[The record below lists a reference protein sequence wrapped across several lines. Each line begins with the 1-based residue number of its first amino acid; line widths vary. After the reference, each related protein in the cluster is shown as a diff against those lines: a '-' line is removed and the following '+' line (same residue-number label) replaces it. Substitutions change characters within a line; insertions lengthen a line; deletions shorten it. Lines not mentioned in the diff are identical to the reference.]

1 MKPFQFSAIAW
12 GDAYVDLLL
21 NVSLPTQLSAG
32 NLPAVPVGS
41 GSLFRIYT
49 TDAYLDRIR
58 SSPAFQRVASLMPTR
73 LTRIESSGEPQPHQV
88 LTQCHRHSLREAAE
102 AGGYAVFVSPDGV
115 YADGAHARLVE
126 LAQAGKQV
134 VMVASIRMSLESFV
148 PDFQRRFAAD
158 ELAAV
163 NVRPRQL
170 VRMTLDHLHHISR
183 ELVWPP
189 TSKWPSHLYWMVG
202 DEGIL
207 ARCFHVHPMMVAPP
221 SGSVAFDS
229 TIDGDYVWKAFPNLK
244 NVYVVRDSD
253 ELCVGEISRNAYDI
267 KSGTLP
273 LSSEQIAIWSST
285 RANPLHIAMFR
296 QPFRYHACHP
306 SAAWLRVEREAAQ
319 SVQHAVML
327 DVVAPL
333 RRLAEAVCSSPA
345 EAAQFL
351 NDKLEWLLAGRL
363 DELVTEL
370 ERRVAAAAPPP
381 EVRPQL
387 MAAIDYYHR
396 HRPHLRFADYLP
408 TTSSSGTQARLAK
421 AS

>member
-1 MKPFQFSAIAW
+1 MRPFQFSVIAW

-32 NLPAVPVGS
+32 NLPAVPVVP

-49 TDAYLDRIR
+49 TDAHLERIR
-58 SSPAFQRVASLMPTR
+58 SSPAFQRVSALMPTR
-73 LTRIESSGEPQPHQV
+73 LTRIETEGPPHPYHV
-88 LTQCHRHSLREAAE
+88 LTQCHRHSLHEAAE
-102 AGGYAVFVSPDGV
+102 TGAYAVFVSPDGV
-115 YADGAHARLVE
+115 YADGGFARLVE

-134 VMVASIRMSLESFV
+134 VMAASIRMSLESFV

-158 ELAAV
+158 ALASITI
-163 NVRPRQL
+163 RPRQL
-170 VRMTLDHLHHISR
+170 VRMTLDHLHRISR

-189 TSKWPSHLYWMVG
+189 VSKWPSHLYWQVG

-221 SGSVAFDS
+221 SGSVRFDS

-244 NVYVVRDSD
+244 QIHVVRDSD
-253 ELCVGEISRNAYDI
+253 ELCVGEITRNDYDI

-273 LSSEQIAIWSST
+273 MSSEQIAIWTSIRT
-285 RANPLHIAMFR
+285 NPLHIAMFR

-306 SAAWLRVEREAAQ
+306 SAAWLRVERESAQ
-319 SVQHAVML
+319 AVQHAVML

-333 RRLAEAVCSSPA
+333 KRLAVALFSDSQA
-345 EAAQFL
+345 AAQFM
-351 NDKLEWLLAGRL
+351 NEKVEWLLCGRL
-363 DELVTEL
+363 DELVADL
-370 ERRVAAAAPPP
+370 EWRLSAAPPP
-381 EVRPQL
+381 PEQRPQL
-387 MAAIDYYHR
+387 LAAIDYYHR
-396 HRPHLRFADYLP
+396 HRPHLRFADYIAPRTTLP
-408 TTSSSGTQARLAK
+408 KPWHAK